1 MRYFGAAVF
10 GCSGPQLTTQERA
23 FFRDFNPFG
32 FILFARNVFDKDQL
46 TDLCASLREAVG
58 RDAPILIDQ
67 EGGRVQRLRFPL
79 ASDWLPPL
87 DHADALGDSAERG
100 FFLRYRIIADELSAI
115 GIDANCAP
123 NLDVAQS
130 DTHEFLMN
138 RCYGFDP
145 ARVSRLGRAA
155 AKGLLAGGVLPVVK
169 HIPGHGRATLDSHH
183 ALPMTGA
190 SASELETDFAPF
202 RALSDMPLAMTA
214 HVVFS
219 QLDANPATTSKP
231 IIDMIRNDIGFSG
244 LLMGDDVSMQALS
257 GSIDDRAA
265 ASLEAGCDVVLHC
278 NGDIGE
284 MRSVAEVAGEMG
296 IQAQTRAERALER
309 RRPPQQV
316 DIAALKAELE
326 ALTGR

>member
-1 MRYFGAAVF
+1 M
-10 GCSGPQLTTQERA
+10 
-23 FFRDFNPFG
+23 
-32 FILFARNVFDKDQL
+32 K
-46 TDLCASLREAVG
+46 
-58 RDAPILIDQ
+58 
-67 EGGRVQRLRFPL
+67 
-79 ASDWLPPL
+79 
-87 DHADALGDSAERG
+87 
-100 FFLRYRIIADELSAI
+100 AI

-123 NLDVAQS
+123 DLDVAQN
-130 DTHEFLMN
+130 DTHEFLKN

-155 AKGLLAGGVLPVVK
+155 AKGLLAGGVLPVIK

-190 SASELETDFAPF
+190 SASELEADFAPF
-202 RALSDMPLAMTA
+202 RALNDMPMAMTA

-231 IIDMIRNDIGFSG
+231 IIELIRNDIGFSG

-257 GSIDDRAA
+257 GGIDDRAA
-265 ASLEAGCDVVLHC
+265 ASLEAGCNVVLHC